1 VVDELLDE
9 LHVAWFF
16 TKLDLRSG
24 YHQVQM
30 HLDDVAKMTFR
41 THHGFYKILVM
52 PFGLS
57 NAPAMF

>member
-1 VVDELLDE
+1 
-9 LHVAWFF
+9 
-16 TKLDLRSG
+16 
-24 YHQVQM
+24 M

-52 PFGLS
+52 RFGLS